1 VSEHLRFGSD
11 PRLIGSFGA
20 FMSKTVLAGVL
31 STVAAYFLFSL
42 QDASVKWLV
51 VSIPVIQI
59 LFVRSVTIL
68 AICLVIG
75 RGPVVRQAIR
85 SPVVKPM
92 LLRTLL
98 LLAAWLSYYNAARTL
113 GLAEL
118 TTLYYAAP
126 ILITILAVPVLKEDV
141 PPVRWIAVV
150 IGFVG
155 VLVATDMFSTGLKLS
170 WPVWLALQAAIFW
183 AISTV
188 LLRKTALS
196 ERTIVQ
202 MTISNFL
209 LGLFTG
215 LGLVFYWVPVTS
227 GQLLLTSLTGVIAA
241 LGQFAMFEGMRR
253 APVSILAPFEYTSL
267 VWAFILGFAIWGDI
281 PDHNIVFGAALIFAA
296 GVTIVLGERF
306 GPRSA

>member
-1 VSEHLRFGSD
+1 
-11 PRLIGSFGA
+11 
-20 FMSKTVLAGVL
+20 MSKTVLTGVL
-31 STVAAYFLFSL
+31 STVLAYFLFSL

-51 VSIPVIQI
+51 VAMPVVQI

-68 AICLVIG
+68 AICVAIG
-75 RGPVVRQAIR
+75 RGEVIVRSVH
-85 SPVVKPM
+85 SPVLKPM
-92 LLRTLL
+92 LLRALL
-98 LLAAWLSYYNAARTL
+98 LLAAWLSYYNAAKYL

-141 PPVRWIAVV
+141 PPVRWLAVV

-155 VLVATDMFSTGLKLS
+155 VVVATDLVGTGLRIS

-188 LLRKTALS
+188 LLRKTSLA

-202 MTISNFL
+202 MTLSNAML
-209 LGLFTG
+209 AAFTG
-215 LGLVFYWVPVTS
+215 IALVFYWTPVTLP
-227 GQLLLTSLTGVIAA
+227 QLALTALTGAIAA
-241 LGQFAMFEGMRR
+241 LGQYAMFEGMRR

-267 VWAFILGFAIWGDI
+267 IWAFVLGFVIWGDV
-281 PDHNIVFGAALIFAA
+281 PRHNVFLGAGLIFAA

-306 GPRSA
+306 GRRAAQ